1 MPEEVSAAVS
11 GFRLV
16 AEWARQGPVL
26 MAWPPPDSDWAALPE
41 QAKPTFGAI
50 ARAILADQDLILC
63 VNSHE
68 QATEVQ
74 EKIRSQTDHGQLH
87 IQIIAINDTWARDFG
102 PLTLSD
108 GTERRLLDAT
118 FNGWGNKFPAE
129 RDNAINGTLH
139 ARGALGKLP
148 METDSMVVE
157 GGALETD
164 GLGTLLVNRH
174 CVLNPNR
181 GNPEPTGKR
190 LEQWFHERLGVERIL
205 WLEHGHLQGD
215 DTDGH
220 IDTLVRFAAADHI
233 VYQSCDQ
240 PHDAHYSELQ
250 TMARELSEF
259 RDANGQ
265 PYQLTALPWPDPVH
279 DQAGNRLPATYAN
292 FLITNHAVLVPCYGV
307 PQDDE
312 ACRILARCFP
322 ERRVRGI
329 LCRALIHQGG
339 SIHCLTM
346 QLPPG
351 AVPHG

>member
-1 MPEEVSAAVS
+1 MSR
-11 GFRLV
+11 FRLV
-16 AEWARQGPVL
+16 AEWAAQGAVL
-26 MAWPPPDSDWAALPE
+26 MAWPPQLSDWAALAE
-41 QAKPTFGAI
+41 QAEPAFAAI

-63 VNSHE
+63 VNSPE
-68 QATEVQ
+68 QAPEIR
-74 EKIRSQTDHGQLH
+74 EKICSPTGQGQLH
-87 IQIIAINDTWARDFG
+87 IQFVGINDTWARDFG

-108 GTERRLLDAT
+108 GTETRLLDAT

-129 RDNAINGTLH
+129 QDNAVNGTLH

-181 GNPEPTGKR
+181 GNPQPTDKR
-190 LEQWFHERLGVERIL
+190 LAQWFRQRLGAERIH
-205 WLEHGHLQGD
+205 WLDHGHLQGD

-220 IDTLVRFAAADHI
+220 IDTLARFTAADHI
-233 VYQSCDQ
+233 VYQGCEQ
-240 PHDAHYSELQ
+240 PDDTHYTELQ
-250 TMARELSEF
+250 AMARELSQL
-259 RDANGQ
+259 RDAGGH

-279 DQAGNRLPATYAN
+279 DQAGERMPATYAN
-292 FLITNHAVLVPCYGV
+292 FLITNHAVLVPCYDV

-312 ACRILARCFP
+312 ACRILADCFP
-322 ERRVRGI
+322 ERRVQGI
-329 LCRALIHQGG
+329 LCRPLLHQGG
-339 SIHCLTM
+339 SLHCLTM

-351 AVPHG
+351 ARPHG